1 MKRLLLIVLLL
12 LVALQGSVLAQDAPQ
27 VGGKLVIAI
36 PNDPDTIDIHK
47 TGDGN
52 AMSMAWLMGATLV
65 ARDTEANYHPWLA
78 ESWETSEDSLTW
90 TFKVRQDVKFH
101 DGTPM
106 TAADFAYAINR
117 LIDPNEASAQS
128 GRMAAVASAEA
139 PDAATLILHMKAPYP
154 LVLEQLSNTGVVQP
168 YSQAFVEAQGDQF
181 GRTFMGVGPYRF
193 VEWRTGESVLLER
206 NPDFNW
212 GPPFVENQG
221 AYYIEQIEFR
231 IIPEP
236 ATIIAGLEAGE
247 IDYAIINGRDVEFL
261 RETDQVDIYE
271 APTPGMN
278 PAIHMNLSMPIFQD
292 LAVRQAFNLA
302 VDRETLVNVV
312 IEGLGTPQYG
322 PLSPNIRGY
331 LEETDEIGYHFD
343 LEQAKTLMSE
353 AGFTPGADGTL
364 ERDGEPLALKLK
376 CSSVETRLCEVL
388 QAQYKNLGVNLTI
401 ETIEPGLLL
410 TDALGGNYEIM
421 VVGYLASES
430 DILYRWFHTSRP
442 GALNLTRGSLPE
454 FDAILDLTRS
464 DLANRDQHV
473 DDAQRYMIENAIV
486 VPLYNPLQFTALSTR
501 VEGELFSPPS
511 LSAVLTMYLNDAW
524 IKEG

>member
-1 MKRLLLIVLLL
+1 MRKLLFVVLLL
-12 LVALQGSVLAQDAPQ
+12 ALALQGAAIAQDTPQ
-27 VGGKLVIAI
+27 VGGRLVIAI
-36 PNDPDTIDIHK
+36 PNDPDTLDIHK
-47 TGDGN
+47 SGDGN

-78 ESWETSEDSLTW
+78 ESWETSEDGMTW
-90 TFKVRQDVKFH
+90 TFKIREDVKFH

-117 LIDPNEASAQS
+117 LIDPEEANPQS
-128 GRMAAVASAEA
+128 GRMASVASAEA
-139 PDAATLILHMKAPYP
+139 PDATTLVLHMKAPYP
-154 LVLEQLSNTGVVQP
+154 LVLEQVSNTGVVQP
-168 YSQAFVEAQGDQF
+168 YSQKFVEEQGDQF

-193 VEWRTGESVLLER
+193 VEWRTGESILLER

-221 AYYIEQIEFR
+221 PYYIEQIEFR

-236 ATIIAGLEAGE
+236 ATIVAGLEAGE
-247 IDYAIINGRDVEFL
+247 IDYALINGPDVAFL
-261 RETDQVDIYE
+261 RETGQVDVYE

-278 PAIHMNLSMPIFQD
+278 PAIHMNLSMPLFQD
-292 LAVRQAFNLA
+292 LRVRQAFSMA
-302 VDRETLVNVV
+302 VDRQTLVNVV

-343 LEQAKTLMSE
+343 LEQAKALMAE
-353 AGFTPGADGTL
+353 AGFTPGADGILT
-364 ERDGEPLALKLK
+364 RDGEPLALTLK
-376 CSSVETRLCEVL
+376 CASTDTRLCEVL
-388 QAQYKNLGVNLTI
+388 QAQYQNLGVSLTI

-410 TDALGGNYEIM
+410 TDALGGSYEIM
-421 VVGYLASES
+421 SVGYFASES

-442 GALNLTRGSLPE
+442 GALNLTHGSLPE
-454 FDAILDLTRS
+454 LDAILDLTRS
-464 DLANRDQHV
+464 DVANRDQHV

-486 VPLYNPLQFTALSTR
+486 IPLYNPLQFTALSTR
-501 VEGELFSPPS
+501 VEGEIFNPAA
-511 LSAVLTMYLNDAW
+511 LSATLTMYLNDAW
-524 IKEG
+524 IEG